1 MSKLVVFVFFF
12 LPFLQYAQQGY
23 PTPADSQRRLFYIQ
37 HSKNH
42 NTFVYDANL
51 AKAGKLNTA
60 DPVEVYRITYEEG
73 GAKEELTQVQRK
85 MAYGVTVNSVSASGC
100 EFTLSAYPAQKLV
113 LKLGKEGKPYVT
125 THINGKTITLKRL
138 YLQMGKLGTNV
149 LYIDFYGKDANGKEV
164 SERLYVK

>member
-1 MSKLVVFVFFF
+1 MRLLLALLFLLPLVHH
-12 LPFLQYAQQGY
+12 AQQGY

-51 AKAGKLNTA
+51 AKGGKLNTA

-73 GAKEELTQVQRK
+73 GTKEELTQVQRK
-85 MAYGVTVNSVSASGC
+85 MAYGVTVSSVSATGC

-113 LKLGKEGKPYVT
+113 LKFGKEGKPYVT

-149 LYIDFYGKDANGKEV
+149 LHIDFYGKDSAGKEV